1 MPTPQKSFR
10 VPDDVWNAALNRARQ
25 EGLSLTE
32 VLVAFLKGY
41 GS

>member
-10 VPDDVWNAALNRARQ
+10 VPEDVWNAALNRARQ

>member
-10 VPDDVWNAALNRARQ
+10 VPDDVWNAALAKARKD
-25 EGLSLTE
+25 GLSLTE

-41 GS
+41 GA

>member
-10 VPDDVWNAALNRARQ
+10 VPEDVWNAALAKARLD
-25 EGLSLTE
+25 GLSLTE